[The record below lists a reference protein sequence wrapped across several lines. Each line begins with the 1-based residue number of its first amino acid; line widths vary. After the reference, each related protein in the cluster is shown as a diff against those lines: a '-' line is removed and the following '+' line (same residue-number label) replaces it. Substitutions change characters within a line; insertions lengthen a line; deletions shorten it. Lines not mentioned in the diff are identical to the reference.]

1 MLRGHWLQMRAIS
14 QAQGALNALAALLP
28 DTAERITG
36 AEIETVPL
44 SALRVGDVVLVR
56 PGTRVAADGT
66 VVEGAAHV
74 DESMITG
81 ESRTVSKGVG
91 AAVIAGTVASGGRLR
106 VPLTSGR
113 EGSGSSAIL
122 RRRVAAQASRARPA
136 THRT

>member
-28 DTAERITG
+28 DTAERITD

-44 SALRVGDVVLVR
+44 SALRVGDVILVR

-66 VVEGAAHV
+66 VLEGAAHV

-81 ESRTVSKGVG
+81 ESRSVSKAPG
-91 AAVIAGTVASGGRLR
+91 AAVIAGTVASGGILR
-106 VPLTSGR
+106 VRVTDVR
-113 EGSGSSAIL
+113 E
-122 RRRVAAQASRARPA
+122 
-136 THRT
+136 